1 VKKFL
6 TALSFLWGGLLLSEK
21 SRSASGGPHPV
32 NDSLKSEQVIIVVTD
47 DWNSIRATLYC
58 VEKIK
63 GRWLIQFS
71 FPAVVGSKGM
81 ADDKTEGDMK
91 SPSGIFHLGPAFG
104 YADKTKARWI
114 HLPYVRGSDT
124 LICVDDGASRFYNH
138 LIDSNSLPADW
149 HSHEDM
155 HQKDDAYKWGLFVQ
169 YNAHPV
175 VKGKGSCIFL
185 HIWENERT
193 GTAGCTAM
201 EEKNLIRL
209 LRWIQAEKVP
219 LLVQYPKS
227 VYKKIGSEY
236 HLPLL

>member
-1 VKKFL
+1 
-6 TALSFLWGGLLLSEK
+6 
-21 SRSASGGPHPV
+21 
-32 NDSLKSEQVIIVVTD
+32 
-47 DWNSIRATLYC
+47 
-58 VEKIK
+58 
-63 GRWLIQFS
+63 
-71 FPAVVGSKGM
+71 
-81 ADDKTEGDMK
+81 
-91 SPSGIFHLGPAFG
+91 
-104 YADKTKARWI
+104 
-114 HLPYVRGSDT
+114 
-124 LICVDDGASRFYNH
+124 
-138 LIDSNSLPADW
+138 
-149 HSHEDM
+149 M